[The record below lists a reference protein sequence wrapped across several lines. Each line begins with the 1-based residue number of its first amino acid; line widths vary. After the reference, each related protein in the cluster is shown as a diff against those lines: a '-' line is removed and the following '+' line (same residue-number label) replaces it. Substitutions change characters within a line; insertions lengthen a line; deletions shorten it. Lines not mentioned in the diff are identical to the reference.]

1 MLKLLLLK
9 RGYSE
14 MEFWV
19 RSYITRGEVSCEWFQ
34 YYFINFQRL
43 RAAQTLNNM
52 INLPGPNISET
63 PASYKKS

>member
-1 MLKLLLLK
+1 
-9 RGYSE
+9 

-19 RSYITRGEVSCEWFQ
+19 YSYITRGEVSCEWFQ

-43 RAAQTLNNM
+43 RAAQTFNNM